1 MMIGKE
7 GNMRKGLAAL
17 AAGLWAGGM
26 GLAAITPNDFREG
39 TDSDRIEAAI
49 AKAVAAGERSV
60 EIPRM
65 NAKSG
70 QPVWLIGRA
79 ILLPS
84 DFTLVLRDCLVRLAP
99 GTQDNL
105 IRNAGTAKEP
115 MEANENIRILG
126 VGNAVL
132 SGGLQAH
139 FDPPGDKSGW
149 RTIGVLLCG
158 VRRFTIEG
166 FAMKETQAWA
176 VSVENGCCHGRI
188 ANLEFRNTNKYPNQD
203 GVDIRKGCHDI
214 LIENITGQTGDDTVA
229 LTGLRNEKAK
239 TNPGLRTMQVG
250 GNLPRPDDDIYNIT
264 IRNVRAKV
272 AGGHHIVR
280 LLNQDGVKLYN
291 IFISDVMDASGHTD
305 PRVQAGVKIG
315 DLRYWSMSQCQ
326 LGDTYNVF
334 VDNVLTRGK
343 TGVRI
348 QGPLKNAV
356 LRNIVGYDGC
366 TNLVEKTAPTENVVI
381 DAMPF

>member
-1 MMIGKE
+1 
-7 GNMRKGLAAL
+7 MRKGVWICAIAL
-17 AAGLWAGGM
+17 VGGRVCT
-26 GLAAITPNDFREG
+26 ATVTPNQFADG
-39 TDSDRIEAAI
+39 SDSDRIEAAV
-49 AKAVAAGERSV
+49 AKAVATGERSV

-65 NAKSG
+65 NAGSG
-70 QPVWLIGRA
+70 QPIWLIDRA

-99 GTQDNL
+99 GTRDNL
-105 IRNAGTAKEP
+105 IRNAGTATAP
-115 MEANENIRILG
+115 MEENTNIRILG

-132 SGGLQAH
+132 SGGLKAH

-158 VRRFTIEG
+158 VRHFTVEG
-166 FAMKETQAWA
+166 LTLEETQAWA
-176 VSVENGCCHGRI
+176 VSVENGCADGRI
-188 ANLEFRNTNKYPNQD
+188 ANLTFKNTNKYPNQD

-214 LIENITGQTGDDTVA
+214 LIENIAGETGDDTVA
-229 LTGLRNEKAK
+229 LTGLRNARAKA
-239 TNPGLRTMQVG
+239 NEGVRSMQVG
-250 GNLPRPDDDIYNIT
+250 GNAPRENDDIYNIT

-280 LLNQDGVKLYN
+280 LLNQDGIKLYN
-291 IFISDVMDASGHTD
+291 IFISDVMDASGPDD

-315 DLRYWSMSQCQ
+315 DTRYGSMSQCR
-326 LGDTYNVF
+326 LGDTFNVF

-343 TGVRI
+343 IGVKI

-356 LRNIVGYDGC
+356 LRNIAGYGGC
-366 TNLVEKTAPTENVVI
+366 TNLVERTAPTENVSV
-381 DAMPF
+381 DAKQF

>member
-1 MMIGKE
+1 MNRLGILIAVCLCMS
-7 GNMRKGLAAL
+7 AC
-17 AAGLWAGGM
+17 
-26 GLAAITPNDFREG
+26 LAAITPNGFDAG
-39 TDSDRIEAAI
+39 SDSDRIEAAI
-49 AKAVAAGERSV
+49 AEAVKTGERSA

-65 NAKSG
+65 NKKSG
-70 QPVWLIGRA
+70 QPIWLIDRA

-115 MEANENIRILG
+115 LEGNANIRIIG

-132 SGGLQAH
+132 SGGLKAH
-139 FDPPGDKSGW
+139 FNPPGDRSGW

-158 VRRFTIEG
+158 VKGFTIEG
-166 FAMKETQAWA
+166 FTLEESQAWA
-176 VSVENGCCHGRI
+176 ISVENGCAHGRI
-188 ANLEFRNTNKYPNQD
+188 ANITFKNTNKYPNQD

-214 LIENITGQTGDDTVA
+214 LIENIAGETGDDTVA
-229 LTGLRNEKAK
+229 LTGLRNEKSV
-239 TNPGLRTMQVG
+239 NPGTRTMQVG
-250 GNLPRPDDDIYNIT
+250 GNAPRPDDDIYNIT
-264 IRNVRAKV
+264 VRNVRAKV

-280 LLNQDGVKLYN
+280 LLNQDGIRLYN
-291 IFISDVMDASGHTD
+291 IFISDVMDASAAGE

-315 DLRYWSMSQCQ
+315 DLRYWTMSQCK

-356 LRNIVGYDGC
+356 LRNIAGYDGC
-366 TNLVEKTAPTENVVI
+366 TNLVERTAPTENVII
-381 DAMPF
+381 DAKQF

>member
-1 MMIGKE
+1 MTRVLFLCGW
-7 GNMRKGLAAL
+7 AA
-17 AAGLWAGGM
+17 AAGVGWA
-26 GLAAITPNDFREG
+26 AVTPNDFAEG

-49 AKAVAAGERSV
+49 AKAVEAGERSV

-70 QPVWLIGRA
+70 QPLWLIGRA

-105 IRNAGTAKEP
+105 IRNAGTLKAPIETDQ
-115 MEANENIRILG
+115 NIRILG

-132 SGGLQAH
+132 SGGLAAH

-158 VRRFTIEG
+158 VRHFTVEG
-166 FAMKETQAWA
+166 LTLEETQAWA
-176 VSVENGCCHGRI
+176 VSVENGCAFGRI
-188 ANLEFRNTNKYPNQD
+188 ANLTFRNTNKYPNQD

-214 LIENITGQTGDDTVA
+214 LIENITGVTGDDAVA

-239 TNPGLRTMQVG
+239 MNTGVRSMQVG
-250 GNLPRPDDDIYNIT
+250 GNAPRPDDDIYNIT

-280 LLNQDGVKLYN
+280 LLNQDGVRLYN
-291 IFISDVMDASGHTD
+291 IFISDIMDASVAGE

-315 DLRYWSMSQCQ
+315 DVRYWSMRQCR
-326 LGDTYNVF
+326 LGDTYNIF

-348 QGPLKNAV
+348 QGPLRNAV

-366 TNLVEKTAPTENVVI
+366 TNLVEKAAQTENVIV
-381 DAMPF
+381 DAKQF

>member
-1 MMIGKE
+1 MTRVLFLCGW
-7 GNMRKGLAAL
+7 AA
-17 AAGLWAGGM
+17 AAGVGWA
-26 GLAAITPNDFREG
+26 AVTPNDFAEG
-39 TDSDRIEAAI
+39 TDSDRIEAAV
-49 AKAVAAGERSV
+49 AKAVEMGERSV

-70 QPVWLIGRA
+70 QPLWLIGRA

-105 IRNAGTAKEP
+105 IRNAGTSKEP
-115 MEANENIRILG
+115 METDQNIRILG

-132 SGGLQAH
+132 SGGLTAH

-158 VRRFTIEG
+158 VKQFTIEG
-166 FAMKETQAWA
+166 FTLEETQAWA
-176 VSVENGCCHGRI
+176 VSVENGCAFGRI
-188 ANLEFRNTNKYPNQD
+188 ANLHFKNSNKYPNQD

-214 LIENITGQTGDDTVA
+214 LIENITGVTGDDAVA
-229 LTGLRNEKAK
+229 LTGLRSDKPPAAGRK
-239 TNPGLRTMQVG
+239 SMQVG
-250 GNLPRPDDDIYNIT
+250 GGKPRRDDDIYNIT

-280 LLNQDGVKLYN
+280 LLNQDGIRLYN
-291 IFISDVMDASGHTD
+291 IFISDIMDASVAGE
-305 PRVQAGVKIG
+305 PRVQAGLKIG
-315 DLRYWSMSQCQ
+315 DRGYWSMKPCE
-326 LGDTYNVF
+326 LGDTFNVF

-348 QGPLKNAV
+348 QGTLKNAV

-366 TNLVEKTAPTENVVI
+366 TNLVERTAPTENVVV
-381 DAMPF
+381 DAKQF

>member
-1 MMIGKE
+1 MMISKE

-17 AAGLWAGGM
+17 VAGLWAGGM

-39 TDSDRIEAAI
+39 TDSDRIEAAV
-49 AKAVAAGERSV
+49 AKAVETGERSV

-166 FAMKETQAWA
+166 FAMEETQAWA

-250 GNLPRPDDDIYNIT
+250 GNMPRPDDDIYNIT
-264 IRNVRAKV
+264 VRNVRAKV

-280 LLNQDGVKLYN
+280 LLNQDGIKLYN
-291 IFISDVMDASGHTD
+291 IFISDVMDASGPND

-356 LRNIVGYDGC
+356 LRNIVGYGGC
-366 TNLVEKTAPTENVVI
+366 TNLAEKTAPTENVII
-381 DAMPF
+381 DAKSF